1 MNMPLIAWCLRK
13 RESIDKRSSFGSFM
27 KTVHAIEAAEQCQ
40 SYALVLLLL
49 QSLAMKVG
57 AMTWGRSLWLN
68 YINSSHLATEN
79 KSSEGRLSIPKS
91 RFNAVVNCR
100 HSLRD
105 DYSTPTYMKNRD
117 SQLEADESLHYD
129 PLRTCNEPEVALIQP
144 ALVAKQAV
152 RTGRVVGIVIM
163 LEFGSLSQ
171 F

>member
-68 YINSSHLATEN
+68 HRTWRQRINHRKAGCPYLNLDLMRSSTVATHFEM
-79 KSSEGRLSIPKS
+79 LT
-91 RFNAVVNCR
+91 
-100 HSLRD
+100 LL
-105 DYSTPTYMKNRD
+105 
-117 SQLEADESLHYD
+117 QLTWTTVIANLKQMNHLHYD